1 MRKMFALLL
10 AVTMVAGLALT
21 AYADVIWEPWG
32 DNYYDSHR
40 EEFQYSAAVYYANS
54 PTGKLVGYDKP
65 DGEELIQAEN
75 GELIYGTYICTLSDG
90 SSWAVGEARIGEEW
104 RSVYYPL
111 EDLLDR
117 YDREFSTDHEGEI
130 TDTCPKDDL
139 APWDGTAFLTWTYP
153 GGAYTEED
161 PEYWDGIDFSQ
172 CCHQFYTDEEGNLWG
187 YVGYWRGHRDTWVCL
202 TDLNNPE
209 LQKPE
214 IFNGT
219 LYFGENAAP
228 LEERAPKKSGI
239 SPLTVALPVAAV
251 ALAGAALA
259 FWPKK
264 KHEK

>member
-75 GELIYGTYICTLSDG
+75 GELIYGTYICTPSDG

-111 EDLLDR
+111 EDVLNR
-117 YDREFSTDHEGEI
+117 YDEEFFADHESEI
-130 TDTCPKDDL
+130 TDKQPEI
-139 APWDGTAFLTWTYP
+139 APRDGQAFLSWTYP
-153 GGAYTEED
+153 GGVFTEED
-161 PEYWDGIDFSQ
+161 PSYWESMEFSEA
-172 CCHQFYTDEEGNLWG
+172 CHRFYTDEDGNLWG
-187 YVGYWRGHRDTWVCL
+187 YIGYWQGHRDIWVCL

-214 IFNGT
+214 ILKGT
-219 LYFGENAAP
+219 VYFGENAAP
-228 LEERAPKKSGI
+228 LVERAPEKSGV
-239 SPLTVALPVAAV
+239 SPLAIALPVAAV